1 MSNLQPSP
9 DLTYDFFVENTK
21 VNLHIVFCTSLV
33 SENLWV
39 RMRKF
44 PALIHCCILD
54 WFMPW
59 PLKALERCCKK
70 SFIHLQYEE
79 DIKTK
84 LVKLVCQAHSEVE
97 TLRDDFL
104 DEFGRKVYITPM
116 SFLDMISILMSLL
129 QSKKS
134 ENQKK
139 IEILEDGMFRN
150 SIKTRKYL
158 MNNFK
163 IDLIQM
169 S

>member
-1 MSNLQPSP
+1 
-9 DLTYDFFVENTK
+9 
-21 VNLHIVFCTSLV
+21 
-33 SENLWV
+33 
-39 RMRKF
+39 MRKF
-44 PALIHCCILD
+44 PALIHRCILD

-59 PLKALERCCKK
+59 SLKALERCCKK
-70 SFIHLQYEE
+70 SFSHLQYEE

-139 IEILEDGMFRN
+139 IEILEDGMIIN

>member
-1 MSNLQPSP
+1 
-9 DLTYDFFVENTK
+9 
-21 VNLHIVFCTSLV
+21 
-33 SENLWV
+33 
-39 RMRKF
+39 MRKF

-59 PLKALERCCKK
+59 SLKALERCCKK
-70 SFIHLQYEE
+70 SFSHLQYEE

-116 SFLDMISILMSLL
+116 SFLDMISIL
-129 QSKKS
+129 
-134 ENQKK
+134 
-139 IEILEDGMFRN
+139 EDGMFRN

>member
-1 MSNLQPSP
+1 
-9 DLTYDFFVENTK
+9 
-21 VNLHIVFCTSLV
+21 
-33 SENLWV
+33 
-39 RMRKF
+39 MRKF

-54 WFMPW
+54 RFMPW
-59 PLKALERCCKK
+59 SLKALERCCKK
-70 SFIHLQYEE
+70 SFSHLEYEE

-139 IEILEDGMFRN
+139 IEILEDGMIIN